1 MSPLAYFGTA
11 FVSLFLVVDVATNM
25 PIFLSLT
32 EAYSASD
39 RRKIAR
45 TALLVALGIQLLF
58 VVFGNYIFGYL
69 NIKLYSFSIAGGIL
83 LSVVAMEM
91 LFGRK
96 TRTSYQ
102 EREKREQ
109 DVDEE
114 EEKENITIVPLAI
127 PLHTGPAAIVTGMII
142 FGKADTLILKGVF
155 VLATACVYIAS
166 MFILFKSDII
176 FKVLR
181 PLGMKVITR
190 VMGLILLTLSVQFI
204 VNGIKDAFK

>member
-1 MSPLAYFGTA
+1 MHPLAFFGTA

-32 EAYSASD
+32 EKYSAPD
-39 RRKIAR
+39 RRIIAR

-83 LSVVAMEM
+83 LSIVAMEM

-96 TRTSYQ
+96 SRTEYQ
-102 EREKREQ
+102 EKEQ
-109 DVDEE
+109 E

-127 PLHTGPAAIVTGMII
+127 PLHTGPAAIITGMII
-142 FGKADTLILKGVF
+142 FGRADTLVLKGVF
-155 VLATACVYIAS
+155 VLATVCVYLAS
-166 MFILFKSDII
+166 MLILFKSGIIIKI
-176 FKVLR
+176 FK

-190 VMGLILLTLSVQFI
+190 VMGLILLTLAVQFV
-204 VNGIKDAFK
+204 VNGIREALG

>member
-1 MSPLAYFGTA
+1 MHPLAFFGTA

-32 EAYSASD
+32 EKYSAPD
-39 RRKIAR
+39 RRIIAR

-83 LSVVAMEM
+83 LSIVAMEM

-96 TRTSYQ
+96 SRTEYQ
-102 EREKREQ
+102 EKEQ
-109 DVDEE
+109 

-127 PLHTGPAAIVTGMII
+127 PLHTGPAAIITGMII
-142 FGKADTLILKGVF
+142 FGQADTLVLKGAF
-155 VLATACVYIAS
+155 VIATVCVYLAS
-166 MFILFKSDII
+166 MFILFKSGIIIKI
-176 FKVLR
+176 FK

-190 VMGLILLTLSVQFI
+190 VMGLILLTLAVQFV
-204 VNGIKDAFK
+204 VNGIKEALK

>member
-1 MSPLAYFGTA
+1 MHLLAYFGTV

-32 EAYSASD
+32 EAYSTQD
-39 RRKIAR
+39 RRRIAKR
-45 TALLVALGIQLLF
+45 ALLVALGIQLLF
-58 VVFGNYIFGYL
+58 VIFGNYIFGYL

-96 TRTSYQ
+96 TRTSYH
-102 EREKREQ
+102 EKEKRGQ

-142 FGKADTLILKGVF
+142 FGRADTLLLKGVF
-155 VLATACVYIAS
+155 ILATVCVYLAS
-166 MFILFKSDII
+166 MLILFKSDII
-176 FKVLR
+176 FRIFR
-181 PLGMKVITR
+181 PIGMKVITR
-190 VMGLILLTLSVQFI
+190 VMGLILLTLAVQFV
-204 VNGIKDAFK
+204 VNGVREALK